1 MEEAQK
7 ERYLTGSAPVKALF
21 LEGRREESERGKR
34 QVQER
39 EKYWAMGAQDLL
51 SKGKEKGKESGN
63 LLLKGSFHRMRGQDA
78 VRAQVFLTCWSGF

>member
-1 MEEAQK
+1 MEETPK
-7 ERYLTGSAPVKALF
+7 ETHLTGRGPVKALL
-21 LEGRREESERGKR
+21 LEGRREERERGKR

-51 SKGKEKGKESGN
+51 SRGKEKGKESGN

-78 VRAQVFLTCWSGF
+78 VRAQVFLTYWSGF